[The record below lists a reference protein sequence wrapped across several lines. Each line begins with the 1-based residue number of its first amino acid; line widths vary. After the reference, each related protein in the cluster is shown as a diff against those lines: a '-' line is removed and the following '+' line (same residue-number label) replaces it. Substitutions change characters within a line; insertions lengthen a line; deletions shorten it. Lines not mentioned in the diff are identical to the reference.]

1 MTISTNLTGGID
13 VGNGYVKGLIR
24 GTLATGPAEAD
35 VIDLPSGVALV
46 TRSNAL
52 PTPDREAPA
61 RMAGDFC
68 NELDVSFSSP
78 LIGDQYRRLFG
89 VRALSAPGA
98 FEEFDVIGHRSKA
111 EQELSKI
118 LVMGAFAAKALQD
131 HVRDNGSLPP
141 ADEALSVRARVAL
154 ALPINEYLSHRTS
167 YAGEFMNG
175 VHTATIHN
183 FETPVTV
190 KLRFMDVQVIPE
202 GASAQYAITAQGA
215 PLMDAMLSDVRRR
228 GLALEG
234 ITSSDVLAAQH
245 TIGIDVGEGT
255 VNFPVFTAGQ
265 FNADASTT
273 FKKGYG
279 TVLTDALKAMR
290 DRGFQS
296 GFTSRKQLSEYLHA
310 GPSPLKRNFYERV
323 MGFVDEET
331 MFFAKEVAEQ
341 FGRVLAVVGATT
353 EVAYVYGGGAGAGAV
368 KDYLYSALLA
378 KAAEM
383 NSEDSFPTLYLD
395 SSYSRHLNRE
405 GLYIAAESV
414 ERKAH
419 VTASATA
426 PGKRSSTKRAAAGE
440 NPELAAAAL

>member
-1 MTISTNLTGGID
+1 
-13 VGNGYVKGLIR
+13 
-24 GTLATGPAEAD
+24 
-35 VIDLPSGVALV
+35 
-46 TRSNAL
+46 
-52 PTPDREAPA
+52 
-61 RMAGDFC
+61 
-68 NELDVSFSSP
+68 
-78 LIGDQYRRLFG
+78 
-89 VRALSAPGA
+89 
-98 FEEFDVIGHRSKA
+98 
-111 EQELSKI
+111 
-118 LVMGAFAAKALQD
+118 
-131 HVRDNGSLPP
+131 
-141 ADEALSVRARVAL
+141 
-154 ALPINEYLSHRTS
+154 
-167 YAGEFMNG
+167 
-175 VHTATIHN
+175 
-183 FETPVTV
+183 
-190 KLRFMDVQVIPE
+190 
-202 GASAQYAITAQGA
+202 
-215 PLMDAMLSDVRRR
+215 MDAMLSDVRRR

-419 VTASATA
+419 VTASAAA

>member
-13 VGNGYVKGLIR
+13 VGNGYVKGIIR
-24 GTLATGPAEAD
+24 GALGSGGANAD
-35 VIDLPSGVALV
+35 EIDLPSGVTLI

-52 PTPDREAPA
+52 PTPDREAPS
-61 RMAGDFC
+61 RTEGDFY
-68 NELDVSFSSP
+68 NELDVSFASP

-89 VRALSAPGA
+89 VRALSAQGA

-111 EQELSKI
+111 QQELSKI
-118 LVMGAFAAKALQD
+118 LVMGIFAAKA
-131 HVRDNGSLPP
+131 VRDYVHANGSLPM
-141 ADEALSVRARVAL
+141 AEEALSVRARVAL

-167 YAGEFMNG
+167 YAAEFMNG
-175 VHTATIHN
+175 IHTVTVHN

-202 GASAQYAITAQGA
+202 GASAQYAITAKGE
-215 PLMDAMLSDVRRR
+215 PLMEAMLADVRRR

-234 ITSSDVLAAQH
+234 ITPGDVLAAQH
-245 TIGIDVGEGT
+245 TIGIDIGEGT

-279 TVLTDALKAMR
+279 SVLTDAMKAMR
-290 DRGFQS
+290 DRGFQT

-310 GPSPLKRNFYERV
+310 GPSPLKLNFYDRV
-323 MGFVDEET
+323 KAFVDEET

-368 KDYLYSALLA
+368 KEYLYNALLA

-405 GLYIAAESV
+405 GLYIAAETV
-414 ERKAH
+414 EHRA
-419 VTASATA
+419 VAGPTS
-426 PGKRSSTKRAAAGE
+426 KRSSKRASVVE
-440 NPELAAAAL
+440 SQELADAAV

>member
-24 GTLATGPAEAD
+24 GPHGSGASDAD
-35 VIDLPSGVALV
+35 VIDLPSGVALI

-52 PTPDREAPA
+52 PAPDREAPA
-61 RMAGDFC
+61 KMEGDFY

-89 VRALSAPGA
+89 VRALSAQGA

-111 EQELSKI
+111 QQELSKI
-118 LVMGAFAAKALQD
+118 LVLGVFAAKAVRD
-131 HVRDNGSLPP
+131 HVRVNGVLPP
-141 ADEALSVRARVAL
+141 AEEVLSVRARVAL

-167 YAGEFMNG
+167 YAAEFMSG
-175 VHTATIHN
+175 IHTVTVHN
-183 FETPVTV
+183 FETPVIV

-202 GASAQYAITAQGA
+202 GASAQYAITAKGE
-215 PLMDAMLSDVRRR
+215 PLMEAMLADVRRR
-228 GLALEG
+228 GLTLEG
-234 ITSSDVLAAQH
+234 ITPADVLAAQH
-245 TIGIDVGEGT
+245 TIGIDIGEGT

-265 FNADASTT
+265 FNADASMT

-279 TVLTDALKAMR
+279 SVLTDAMKAMR
-290 DRGFQS
+290 DRGFQT

-310 GPSPLKRNFYERV
+310 GPSPLKLNFYDRV
-323 MGFVDEET
+323 KGYVDEET

-368 KDYLYSALLA
+368 KEYLYGALLA

-405 GLYIAAESV
+405 GLYIAAETV
-414 ERKAH
+414 EHKA
-419 VTASATA
+419 VAEPTT
-426 PGKRSSTKRAAAGE
+426 KRSKRALTGESHGLADAAV
-440 NPELAAAAL
+440 